1 MGPGGLAM
9 LASTSTMSSFSE
21 QSLSQ
26 RVGRLRRVC
35 SSGMCHS
42 EAAFKTSE
50 AERDR
55 AEAHCDG
62 LRGMSFNMGQF
73 GVLVVILMII
83 WCCYSRGVVEGDCS
97 Q

>member
-26 RVGRLRRVC
+26 RVGRRRLVC
-35 SSGMCHS
+35 SIGICHS
-42 EAAFKTSE
+42 EAALRTSE

-62 LRGMSFNMGQF
+62 LRGISFIVGQF
-73 GVLVVILMII
+73 GVFVVMIR
-83 WCCYSRGVVEGDCS
+83 CCYSRWSGGG
-97 Q
+97 

>member
-9 LASTSTMSSFSE
+9 LASTSTMSSFSG

-26 RVGRLRRVC
+26 RVGLRRLVC

-42 EAAFKTSE
+42 EAALRTSE
-50 AERDR
+50 AVKDK

-62 LRGMSFNMGQF
+62 LRGISFNMGQF
-73 GVLVVILMII
+73 GVVMIR
-83 WCCYSRGVVEGDCS
+83 CSSSSSRWSGGGDCS